1 MRLGAAIILA
11 LLIIGGLMAASKA
24 FTGNDD
30 DRLSGNVEDIIQQR
44 YDQIGSDAFGSL
56 QAEAQTASTSTGQ

>member
-11 LLIIGGLMAASKA
+11 LLIVGSSVVISKA
-24 FTGNDD
+24 FTSNDD
-30 DRLSGNVEDIIQQR
+30 DRLSGNVEDVIQQR
-44 YDQIGSDAFGSL
+44 YDQIKRDAFGGL